1 MVFHWKQKS
10 RANVGASPSAL
21 FLLFLN
27 VLVYLKF
34 KYEICNKIKMA
45 EIKIKSR
52 SYLYDILDNK
62 RYINVLS
69 TNSRNL
75 V

>member
-1 MVFHWKQKS
+1 
-10 RANVGASPSAL
+10 
-21 FLLFLN
+21 
-27 VLVYLKF
+27 
-34 KYEICNKIKMA
+34 MA